1 MQINTCSNLVDLKN
15 ETKGIDRTCYK
26 TFFLNH
32 VRFEILK
39 LKGVAPTSIWNSYY
53 KKEFIS
59 LQEKY

>member
-26 TFFLNH
+26 TFLNH

-39 LKGVAPTSIWNSYY
+39 SKGVAPTSI
-53 KKEFIS
+53 
-59 LQEKY
+59 